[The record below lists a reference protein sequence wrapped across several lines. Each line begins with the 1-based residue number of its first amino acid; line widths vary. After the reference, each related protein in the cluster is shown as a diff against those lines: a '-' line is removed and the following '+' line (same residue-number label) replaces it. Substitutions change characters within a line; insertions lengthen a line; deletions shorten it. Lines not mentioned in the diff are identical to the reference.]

1 MNKTITWKLTHN
13 STSRNLTHLISAA
26 IRGGD
31 IMLLGNINGMF
42 KTCGDSNT
50 FFETLIKLVAK
61 LGNRIHMY
69 IDSETN
75 DEMRKDRMTNRLM
88 NKPNVIIHIVRDWTK
103 FKIGEEMK
111 FSGVVMNPPYCSGLH
126 LKILQGVIPAVDFE
140 HGGQIECIHPA
151 AWMQFPTRER
161 PDFMNSL
168 IEDFDMIER
177 KDANEMFDIDGGDLV
192 VTSLKKGGLSFSG
205 NAVSDKF
212 FCCFKY
218 NSRFADNWKIVKSIY
233 EKVVA
238 KCPVGTFKK
247 VMTNNSN
254 STYSLRM
261 NYARTQTCG
270 EWSKGGTSGS
280 TMKPENCFK
289 ITSKLYETA
298 CKNSSAACVGFLN
311 FNTEQERYNAWQSYL
326 TKFARFCIAMD
337 ESTKLAPYMGNYQQ
351 PWDDKRFYEYFEL
364 TDEEIAVIE
373 DTIK

>member
-26 IRGGD
+26 IRGDD
-31 IMLLGNINGMF
+31 IMLLGNINGIF

-75 DEMRKDRMTNRLM
+75 KEMRKDRMTNRLM
-88 NKPNVIIHIVRDWTK
+88 NKSNVVIHIIRDWTK

-126 LKILQGVIPAVDFE
+126 LKILQGIIPAVDFE

-151 AWMQFPTRER
+151 AWMQFPTRDR
-161 PDFMNSL
+161 PAFMNGL
-168 IEDFDMIER
+168 IDDFDMIER

-205 NAVSDKF
+205 NAVNDKF

-238 KCPVGTFKK
+238 KCPVGTYQ
-247 VMTNNSN
+247 NNLTKNPS
-254 STYSLRM
+254 S
-261 NYARTQTCG
+261 NYALQTRYGVFFGTGNHDKNGTAFGKVVCTQYKEAIKNNICG
-270 EWSKGGTSGS
+270 H
-280 TMKPENCFK
+280 
-289 ITSKLYETA
+289 
-298 CKNSSAACVGFLN
+298 VRFLN
-311 FNTEQERYNAWQSYL
+311 FASEQERYNAWQSYL
-326 TKFARFCIAMD
+326 TKFARFCVAMD
-337 ESTKLAPYMGNYQQ
+337 ESTKLAPYMGSYQQ

-373 DTIK
+373 ETIK